1 MHVHQYL
8 RGPSLPLLF
17 WWLGFLILAFGKFEV
32 LRASELPQHSTQP
45 SLPSHAF
52 FEHTWQR
59 AREAGMPAQEPTDAV
74 LIRPTEWRWNRYLHH
89 VLHLP
94 DWLDLG
100 LEHRTRFETYDHPWR
115 TIQPKGQTDAQIQ
128 QRSRLR
134 MGLHRGSFSFLFEG
148 QDSRAHMSE
157 LSDFD
162 FVNATIRNEFDIV
175 QVMISFTKTDLL
187 GTGLRTDFHF
197 GRLTMDFGSRRLV
210 NRNGYRNT
218 TNAFDG
224 FHWQLA
230 QEKVWRVRAFL
241 VQPVIRDENQLDT
254 QTGSFVFWGLYG
266 ETDHLPW
273 LRINTYYFGLNDQR
287 LPIVDAHRTYST
299 FGLRLFALPQLS
311 KVDYEMESVW
321 QIGKLNDTDHF
332 AHFQHLNLGYSFDF
346 PWTPRFMIH
355 YDYASGDRNPTDSQS
370 SGFDTL
376 FGGRRFEY
384 VPTGNF
390 GPFFRRNIS
399 SPGWRIILKPVT
411 GWKVQLKHRFWYLA
425 TSRGAM
431 AGSGLQDTTG
441 NSGNY
446 LGHDL
451 EIQVQWKLSQNL
463 EFDAGYDHWFKGSY
477 FDRLPTTAGLPP
489 GGNKDTDYFYIS
501 TKFRL

>member
-1 MHVHQYL
+1 M
-8 RGPSLPLLF
+8 
-17 WWLGFLILAFGKFEV
+17 AFGKIEV
-32 LRASELPQHSTQP
+32 LRASEIPENSAQP
-45 SLPSHAF
+45 CFLSHPLLD
-52 FEHTWQR
+52 HTWQR
-59 AREAGMPAQEPTDAV
+59 VQEARAPIHKPADAI
-74 LIRPTEWRWNRYLHH
+74 LIRSTEWAWNRYLHH
-89 VLHLP
+89 AFHLP

-100 LEHRTRFETYDHPWR
+100 LEHRTRFETYDRPWR

-128 QRSRLR
+128 QRSRVRL
-134 MGLHRGSFSFLFEG
+134 GLHGGPWTFLFEG
-148 QDSRAHMSE
+148 QDSRVHLSE

-162 FVNATIRNEFDIV
+162 FVNATIRNEYDILQLMV
-175 QVMISFTKTDLL
+175 SFTKINIG
-187 GTGLRTDFHF
+187 GTGLRTDVHV
-197 GRLTMDFGSRRLV
+197 GRLTMDFGSRRLI

-224 FHWQLA
+224 IHWQIA
-230 QEKVWRVRAFL
+230 QNQVWRVRAFL
-241 VQPVIRDENQLDT
+241 VQPVIRDEVQLDT
-254 QTGSFVFWGLYG
+254 QTNRFVFWGLYG

-287 LPIVDAHRTYST
+287 LSIEDLHRTYST
-299 FGLRLFALPQLS
+299 FGMRLFTLPHPSQI
-311 KVDYEMESVW
+311 DYEMESVW
-321 QIGKLNDTDHF
+321 QIGKLDHTDHF
-332 AHFQHLNLGYSFDF
+332 AHYQHITLGYTFDL
-346 PWTPRFMIH
+346 PWSPRILIQ
-355 YDYASGDRNPTDSQS
+355 YDYASGDRNPADRQS

-399 SPGWRIILKPVT
+399 SPGWRMILNPVT
-411 GWKVQLKHRFWYLA
+411 GWKIQVKHRFWYLA
-425 TSRGAM
+425 TSRGAL

-451 EIQVQWKLSQNL
+451 EIQVQWQLNRNL
-463 EFDAGYDHWFKGSY
+463 EFDAGYDHWFKGNY
-477 FDRLPTTAGLPP
+477 FDRLPASAGLPP
-489 GGNKDTDYFYIS
+489 GGNKDTDYFYVS